1 MIKIN
6 RRDFLV
12 GLAALGAAVA
22 LPASATPRQVNESWA
37 CALTDP
43 WYFEVNKHGTIVEP
57 DVPEPKTRAEVFDV
71 DLSVSSPQD
80 LVDSIFDCEPLVF
93 RFQQLADDERLEL
106 EDLLDCWDVRD
117 DKRPKVR
124 VERLV
129 KALGDEDKGWTQ

>member
-1 MIKIN
+1 
-6 RRDFLV
+6 
-12 GLAALGAAVA
+12 
-22 LPASATPRQVNESWA
+22 
-37 CALTDP
+37 
-43 WYFEVNKHGTIVEP
+43 
-57 DVPEPKTRAEVFDV
+57 V
-71 DLSVSSPQD
+71 DLSVASPQD

-129 KALGDEDKGWTQ
+129 KALGDEDKGWMQ